1 MRDRRYRTKITA
13 AGRVL
18 AAAAL
23 LLIAIGCSIELP
35 GSGAPPR
42 MYVLT
47 PKSTFDESMPSVDWQ
62 LLIEVP
68 NSPAGI
74 NTARIALSDSPIE
87 MRYFAHANWTDQAP
101 KMVQTLLVE
110 SFENS
115 NRIVSVG
122 REAIGLR
129 ADYILKTEL
138 REFQAEY
145 PQPLPREADETV
157 ATDIPPIIRVR
168 INAKLIQLPRRSI
181 VASVNFESTVTAESN
196 SMLAIINA
204 FDDALGKTMKRL
216 VVWTLKNGKEYY
228 EPPPGIPGRTP
239 NRP

>member
-1 MRDRRYRTKITA
+1 MRNPLSFMSIKPF
-13 AGRVL
+13 GRL

-23 LLIAIGCSIELP
+23 VLLTAGCAFELP
-35 GSGAPPR
+35 GTGAPPR

-47 PKSTFDESMPSVDWQ
+47 PKSTFGESMPSVDWQ

-68 NSPAGI
+68 ASPAGI
-74 NTARIALSDSPIE
+74 NTALISLSDSPIE
-87 MRYFAHANWTDQAP
+87 MRYFANANWTDQAP

-115 NRIVSVG
+115 NRIIAVG

-145 PQPLPREADETV
+145 PSPLPRESAETEG
-157 ATDIPPIIRVR
+157 TTIPPVIRVR
-168 INAKLIQLPRRSI
+168 LNAKLIQLPRRDI
-181 VASVNFESTVTAESN
+181 VASDTFEYKVAAEAN
-196 SMLAIINA
+196 SMVALIGA
-204 FDDALGKTMKRL
+204 FDEALGKTMKRL
-216 VVWTLKNGKEYY
+216 VEWTLKNGQEHYV
-228 EPPPGIPGRTP
+228 PPRQFPAR
-239 NRP
+239 R